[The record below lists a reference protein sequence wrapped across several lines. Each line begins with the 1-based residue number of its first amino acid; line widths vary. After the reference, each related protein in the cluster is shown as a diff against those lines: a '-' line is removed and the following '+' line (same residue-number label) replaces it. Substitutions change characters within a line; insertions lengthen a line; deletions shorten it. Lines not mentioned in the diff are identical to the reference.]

1 MRQSGAGWRRREF
14 LKACAAATAGT
25 VAPLSAPLGA
35 PLGAL
40 FGAGEALA
48 AETPAAGKPMGAG
61 PVRNVKPEIGTGW
74 RGHMFPGAVA
84 PFGLVQL
91 SPDTAGKPE
100 THWNE
105 RGEYTGWDHCPGYYY
120 PDNIV
125 IGFSHTHVQGT
136 GGGDLGDVL
145 LMPVVEGRNWAWD
158 AGVPQTLAQEQ
169 ITELGLDSGWVFD
182 KAVPGYRSFFT
193 HERET
198 ARAGYYGVHLL
209 TPDVQAELTATTRC
223 GLHRY
228 SYPQL
233 PAGTKQGVLL
243 DLVHGIGCKVYHAE
257 LKIESATRISGMRAT
272 HGWAEDKQAYFV
284 MELSRPLTSIDVS
297 VDGTVSAASAFHE
310 FKGTQIKAILAHA
323 PGAPLVVR
331 VGISCTSVEGAAK
344 NLAAE
349 MPHWDFDAVARGAE
363 QEWSKAL
370 SVLDAELPTRA
381 LTKTFYTDV
390 YRGLVAPATFND
402 VDGTYRGQDRQ
413 NHPHPGFTKY
423 TTLSIWDIY
432 RGEVPFIMLMQPHRT
447 SDIVRT
453 LLADYQQLGLH
464 TLPMWPLW
472 GNETWSMTGF
482 HAAAMI
488 VGAYVRG
495 FRDFDA
501 EAAYAAIRDTA
512 LGARDS
518 APANAS
524 AGDIRRARENGKLQ
538 ENFRQYGYVPM
549 DLNAGAVSCTLDIA
563 YDYWCAGAMAELL
576 GKKDDAA
583 LFAKLAQN
591 YKNVYDPSTGFMR
604 PKTADGKWRDPFEPD
619 IQYPDYVETDA
630 WQASFS
636 VPHDVQGLIDLH
648 GGDAA
653 FIAKLDGLFTAPSYV
668 SGPPWPQPDISGMVG
683 QDAQGNEPSNHHP
696 YLYPFA
702 GAAWKTQYWVR
713 KVAALYNNTPAG
725 IPGNDDCGQL
735 ASWFVFA
742 ALGFYPVNAATG
754 VYIIGSPI
762 VNRAAIRNPGTGKTF
777 TIVAENNSPQ
787 NVYIQ
792 RAELNGREWNR
803 SWITHAQIVAGGELH
818 FRMGAK
824 PNKEW
829 ASAPADR
836 PPSDLVKS

>member
-1 MRQSGAGWRRREF
+1 MTHGAWLEMRRREF
-14 LKACAAATAGT
+14 LKRCAAATAGT
-25 VAPLSAPLGA
+25 LTPF
-35 PLGAL
+35 GAL
-40 FGAGEALA
+40 LESARIFAEPRGTGEHQPTASSV
-48 AETPAAGKPMGAG
+48 ES
-61 PVRNVKPEIGTGW
+61 VRPEIGTGW

-91 SPDTAGKPE
+91 SPDTAGPPE
-100 THWNE
+100 IKWNK
-105 RGEYTGWDHCPGYYY
+105 RGDYTGWDHCPGYYY
-120 PDNIV
+120 PDNVV

-136 GGGDLGDVL
+136 GGGDLGDIL
-145 LMPVVEGRNWAWD
+145 LMPVVEGKNWSFD
-158 AGVPQTLAQEQ
+158 PGIPPDLAEEQ
-169 ITELGLDSGWVFD
+169 VQALGPNSGWVFD
-182 KAVPGYRSFFT
+182 NTVPGYRSFFT

-198 ARAGYYGVHLL
+198 ARAGYYSVHLL

-223 GLHRY
+223 GMHRY
-228 SYPQL
+228 SYPAL
-233 PAGTKQGVLL
+233 PASTRRGVIL
-243 DLVHGIGCKVYHAE
+243 DLVHSIGSKVYHAE

-272 HGWAEDKQAYFV
+272 HGWAQDKQAYFV
-284 MELSRPLTSIDVS
+284 IEFSRPIASIDAS
-297 VDGTVSAASAFHE
+297 VDGATSQASVGSELKGTEIRAILGHAAASE
-310 FKGTQIKAILAHA
+310 
-323 PGAPLVVR
+323 PLVVR

-349 MPHWDFDAVARGAE
+349 IPHWDFDAVAREAE

-370 SVLDAELPTRA
+370 SVLDAALPGKELTE
-381 LTKTFYTDV
+381 TFFTDA

-432 RGEVPFIMLMQPHRT
+432 RGEFPFIMLMQPQRG

-453 LLADYQQLGLH
+453 LVADYDQLGLH

-482 HAAAMI
+482 HAAGMI
-488 VGAYVRG
+488 LGAYTRG
-495 FRDFDA
+495 LRDFDA

-512 LGARDS
+512 LGARQT
-518 APANAS
+518 APPGATER
-524 AGDIRRARENGKLQ
+524 DIKRSRDNGKLQ
-538 ENFRQYGYVPM
+538 DDFRRFGYVPM
-549 DLNAGAVSCTLDIA
+549 DQHGGAVSCTLDLA

-576 GKKDDAA
+576 GKQDDAA
-583 LFAKLAQN
+583 LFYKLGQN
-591 YKNVYDPSTGFMR
+591 YKNIYDPSTGFMR
-604 PKTADGKWRDPFEPD
+604 PKASDGKWRDPFEPD
-619 IQYPDYVETDA
+619 IEYEDYVETDA
-630 WQASFS
+630 WQASFN

-648 GGDAA
+648 GGDEA

-683 QDAQGNEPSNHHP
+683 QDAQGNEPSNHNP

-713 KVAALYNNTPAG
+713 KVAGLYNNTPAG

-754 VYIIGSPI
+754 VYVIGSPI
-762 VNRAAIRNPGTGKTF
+762 VSRAAIRNPQTGTTF
-777 TIVAENNSPQ
+777 TIVAEDNSPE
-787 NVYIQ
+787 NVYIES
-792 RAELNGREWNR
+792 AELNGKEWNR
-803 SWITHAQIVAGGELH
+803 SWIAHAQIVAGGELR
-818 FRMGAK
+818 FRMAGK

-829 ASAPADR
+829 AAAKADR
-836 PPSDLVKS
+836 PPSGLIEA

>member
-1 MRQSGAGWRRREF
+1 MWQSGSGWRRREF

-25 VAPLSAPLGA
+25 VAPLGA

-40 FGAGEALA
+40 VGATEALA
-48 AETPAAGKPMGAG
+48 AETPSAGT
-61 PVRNVKPEIGTGW
+61 PVSASPVGNVKPEIGTGW

-91 SPDTAGKPE
+91 SPDTAGPPE
-100 THWNE
+100 TRWNE
-105 RGEYTGWDHCPGYYY
+105 RGDYTGWDHCPGYYY
-120 PDNIV
+120 PDNAV

-136 GGGDLGDVL
+136 GGGDLGDIL

-158 AGVPQTLAQEQ
+158 AGLPQTLAQEQ

-182 KAVPGYRSFFT
+182 KAVPGYRSFFS
-193 HERET
+193 HDRET

-209 TPDVQAELTATTRC
+209 TPDVQAELTATSRC
-223 GLHRY
+223 GMHRY
-228 SYPQL
+228 SYPLL
-233 PAGTKQGVLL
+233 PTGTKQGVLL

-257 LKIESATRISGMRAT
+257 LKLESATRISGMRAT
-272 HGWAEDKQAYFV
+272 HGWAEDKQVYFV
-284 MELSRPLTSIDVS
+284 MEFSRPLTSIDVS
-297 VDGTVSAASAFHE
+297 LDGAASTASPWRE
-310 FKGTQIKAILAHA
+310 FKGTEIKAMLAHA
-323 PGAPLVVR
+323 PGGAPLVVR
-331 VGISCTSVEGAAK
+331 VGISSTTVEGAAK

-349 MPHWDFDAVARGAE
+349 MPLWDFDAVAREAGS
-363 QEWSKAL
+363 EWSKAL

-381 LTKTFYTDV
+381 LTDTFYTDA

-453 LLADYQQLGLH
+453 LIADYEQLGLH

-488 VGAYVRG
+488 VAAYVRG

-512 LGARDS
+512 LGARDT
-518 APANAS
+518 APPGAS
-524 AGDIRRARENGKLQ
+524 ARDIGRARDNGKLQ
-538 ENFRQYGYVPM
+538 EDFRKHGYVPM
-549 DLNAGAVSCTLDIA
+549 DLHGGSVSCTLDIA

-583 LFAKLAQN
+583 LFSKLALN

-604 PKTADGKWRDPFEPD
+604 PKTVAGKWRDPFEPD

-653 FIAKLDGLFTAPSYV
+653 FIAKLDGLFTAPSYL

-754 VYIIGSPI
+754 VYIIGSPM
-762 VNRAAIRNPGTGKTF
+762 VNRAAIRNPQTGKTF

-792 RAELNGREWNR
+792 SAELNGKEWNR
-803 SWITHAQIVAGGELH
+803 SWITHAQIVAGGDLH
-818 FRMGAK
+818 FRMGPR

-836 PPSDLVKS
+836 PPSGLVKC